1 MESRPSEASPH
12 ASKQAAAISVLG
24 ADPIPPPPPRR
35 LRRRRRSV
43 RRRLFDGILPFAV
56 LVGLT
61 AFAVGMVQIVEIG
74 AAKQSRR
81 LGKHKPPAP
90 AARSSFDYG
99 LARAD
104 YLAIKRRHAD
114 ARSRIIPK
122 TQNQIVYQ
130 RSLQLE
136 EQQDLSL
143 AFGPPKAAETSDV
156 MDWSFFE
163 QGSGDPRFAR
173 QTRAPRPS
181 SAR

>member
-1 MESRPSEASPH
+1 VKSRPSEASAH
-12 ASKQAAAISVLG
+12 ASKEAAAISVLD
-24 ADPIPPPPPRR
+24 ADPIPPPRPRR
-35 LRRRRRSV
+35 VRRRRRSV
-43 RRRLFDGILPFAV
+43 RRRLFDGILPFAA

-90 AARSSFDYG
+90 AARSSFDYD
-99 LARAD
+99 LARAND
-104 YLAIKRRHAD
+104 LPKKGRHAD
-114 ARSRIIPK
+114 ARSRIPRI
-122 TQNQIVYQ
+122 QNQVAYQ

-156 MDWSFFE
+156 MDWSFFDHGTE
-163 QGSGDPRFAR
+163 DPRFAPR
-173 QTRAPRPS
+173 TRAARPS
-181 SAR
+181 SARQ